1 MLGIYINKIENRI
14 TFELKSG
21 CYLDFLSSETVE
33 FLGRT
38 QNKISR
44 DKRQNWRN
52 CASFGNC

>member
-38 QNKISR
+38 QNKIR

-52 CASFGNC
+52 CGSFGNC